1 MARLGRE
8 ASRVVTCATE
18 ASRAPLEHDAPEQRR
33 VIAVLVGAQILSG
46 AGLAAGIAVGALLAR
61 EMLASTAL
69 AGIPAMLF
77 TVGAAV
83 SAIAVGRLSQRF
95 GRRVGLSFGYLAGAF
110 GAGGVVAAAVL
121 DAVPLLFASLLVYGA
136 GSAANLQAR
145 YAGADLAAPHRRG
158 RAVAIVLLA
167 TTAGAV
173 AGPNLSGA
181 MGELARSWSIPP
193 LAGPFMLAGVAYAL
207 GAIVLWVALRPDP
220 LVVARERRLAKA
232 QSGQLATA
240 SAASG
245 SSRRGLVVG
254 AVVMIV
260 AQFVMI
266 AVMTMTP
273 VHMVLHGHGVG
284 AIGVVIGIHVAAM
297 YLPSPL
303 SGWLVDRIGARKVA
317 ALSGAVFVAA
327 GVVGAASPPASVPL
341 LTLTLALLGLGW
353 SLGLISGT
361 AMVTNAAPFEH
372 RPRIQG
378 NVDFLI
384 ALAGAIGGAV
394 SGAIVAYASFATLAL
409 TGGAIA
415 LLLVSVLAA
424 SHVVD
429 ARQHRPGTYD
439 AS

>member
-1 MARLGRE
+1 MTSAI
-8 ASRVVTCATE
+8 E
-18 ASRAPLEHDAPEQRR
+18 ASRAPLERDAPEQRR
-33 VIAVLVGAQILSG
+33 VLAVLVGAQILSG

-61 EMLASTAL
+61 DMLASTAL

-77 TVGAAV
+77 TAGAAV
-83 SAIAVGRLSQRF
+83 SALAVGRLSQRF
-95 GRRVGLSFGYLAGAF
+95 GRRVGLSFGYLAGAV
-110 GAGGVVAAAVL
+110 GAGGVVVAAVL
-121 DAVPLLFASLLVYGA
+121 DAVPLLFASLFAYGA

-181 MGELARSWSIPP
+181 MGDVARSWSIPP

-220 LVVARERRLAKA
+220 LVVARERRLAGA
-232 QSGQLATA
+232 QGAPLATA
-240 SAASG
+240 HAASG
-245 SSRRGLVVG
+245 SSRRDIATGTL
-254 AVVMIV
+254 VMIV
-260 AQFVMI
+260 AQMVMI

-273 VHMVLHGHGVG
+273 VHMVLHGHGVR

-303 SGWLVDRIGARKVA
+303 SGWLVDRIGAIKVA
-317 ALSGAVFVAA
+317 ALSGVVFVAA
-327 GVVGAASPPASVPL
+327 GVVGAISPPASVPL

-372 RPRIQG
+372 RARTQG

-384 ALAGAIGGAV
+384 ALAGASAGAV
-394 SGAIVAYASFATLAL
+394 SGVILAHASFAALAL
-409 TGGAIA
+409 GSGTMA
-415 LLLVSVLAA
+415 LLLVSALAA
-424 SHVVD
+424 RHVFT
-429 ARQHRPGTYD
+429 ARPHRPGTIG